1 MKAVASVAPK
11 APKPPTK
18 AELAAQAEQDRLE
31 VIATI
36 EAVPEWVR
44 ALVQPLSTLLVA
56 GPKAVKANTS
66 YSRKVLGLITR
77 GLTRVHLVPD
87 IMSQIY
93 TNMTETVAVQ
103 VGTIASEEVSE
114 EQAAKRVT
122 AAAKKMS
129 DAGGPFWR
137 ICAIIAIDG
146 KAGITSLLE
155 QVEAKNASLG
165 RLNTWTTN
173 RINTLVFDP
182 SRGSTQCSY
191 ALRDGVQIDFTIEDA
206 TITWDHYQAE
216 VAHTKKLHEE
226 HSQEWSAARRQFRV
240 EHPADM
246 PDGRSKQ
253 EQGEDMASAARA
265 EARADRAIVLAM
277 TDNERTE
284 VSARL
289 LSEATTE
296 V

>member
-1 MKAVASVAPK
+1 V
-11 APKPPTK
+11 T
-18 AELAAQAEQDRLE
+18 
-31 VIATI
+31 ATI

-44 ALVQPLSTLLVA
+44 ELVQPLSTLLVA

-66 YSRKVLGLITR
+66 YNRKVLGLITR
-77 GLTRVHLVPD
+77 GLTRVHLVPN

-114 EQAAKRVT
+114 EQAAKRVA

-155 QVEAKNASLG
+155 QVQAKNASLG

-173 RINTLVFDP
+173 RINTLVFDS

-191 ALRDGVQIDFTIEDA
+191 TLRDGVQIDFTIE
-206 TITWDHYQAE
+206 
-216 VAHTKKLHEE
+216 
-226 HSQEWSAARRQFRV
+226 RRHNRLGLLPKRSGTYEGTTRRALERV
-240 EHPADM
+240 ECSPAAIQGGT
-246 PDGRSKQ
+246 PRRHAGR
-253 EQGEDMASAARA
+253 
-265 EARADRAIVLAM
+265 
-277 TDNERTE
+277 
-284 VSARL
+284 
-289 LSEATTE
+289 
-296 V
+296 

>member
-1 MKAVASVAPK
+1 MKAVAPVAPK
-11 APKPPTK
+11 APKPLTK
-18 AELAAQAEQDRLE
+18 AELAAQRVLE
-31 VIATI
+31 VTATI

-66 YSRKVLGLITR
+66 YNRKVLGLITR
-77 GLTRVHLVPD
+77 GLTRVHLVPN

-93 TNMTETVAVQ
+93 TSMTETVATQ
-103 VGTIASEEVSE
+103 IGTIASEEVSE
-114 EQAAKRVT
+114 EQAAKRVA

-191 ALRDGVQIDFTIEDA
+191 TLRDGVQIDFTIGDA
-206 TITWDHYQAE
+206 TIDWDHYQAE